1 MGCILNG
8 RGAMELVMAGIAFHK
23 GFIGG
28 RMFLTLVL
36 MGIETTFITA
46 IVFRWRF
53 RGDRLPRYR
62 GEGIA

>member
-1 MGCILNG
+1 
-8 RGAMELVMAGIAFHK
+8 MELVMAGIAFHK